1 MRRTVVLL
9 VFLLA
14 AGATFATLAANPT
27 LVADTGADRA
37 EAALLQAD
45 IEFGQ
50 ASIVQGLPA
59 WTERFAEDAVVFP
72 AGGPVLQGKAEIVER
87 WKKDAFDPQ
96 GLTWSPAGAQA
107 SAAGDLGF
115 TYGVWEKTG
124 KGPDGKL
131 TVMKGKYLTVW
142 RKSADGQWLVVAD
155 IGNADPPPSPPA
167 PAPKKP

>member
-1 MRRTVVLL
+1 MRRTAFLL
-9 VFLLA
+9 VFSLA
-14 AGATFATLAANPT
+14 AATLATLAANPT

-37 EAALLQAD
+37 EPALLQAD

-50 ASIVQGLPA
+50 ASVVQGLPA
-59 WTERFAEDAVVFP
+59 WIERFAEDAVVFP
-72 AGGPVLQGKAEIVER
+72 AGGPLLRGKTEIVER

-96 GLTWSPAGAQA
+96 GLAWSPAGAQA
-107 SAAGDLGF
+107 SGGGDFGF

-142 RKSADGQWLVVAD
+142 RKNADGKWQVVAD
-155 IGNADPPPSPPA
+155 IGNADPPPPA
-167 PAPKKP
+167 PAAKKP